1 MHSLAAFG
9 GDREDTDRGV
19 EGSGSFHALVHIK
32 IKVGQGVCLGDDQSV
47 AVPEH
52 ERVFEGLV
60 IAFRDAQQHH
70 VQVGPG
76 IIFRRADEIAH
87 IFQEKQVRIIL
98 AHFGDGLRRHAGIH
112 MAHAVCVGL
121 NGSGAKSFD
130 TLRVHGG
137 VNIRFDDGDPGFS
150 PQVGDD
156 SAKEGGLS
164 GARCAHDIDQKPA
177 LCPELVAQSLRV
189 GVIGSRNGFMQFNDF
204 HFRPPVLVFS
214 LPSVDLSVFQSV
226 FLSVFLTVFP
236 SASRSISQIPGRSLP
251 KRE

>member
-9 GDREDTDRGV
+9 GDREDTDCGV

-32 IKVGQGVCLGDDQSV
+32 NKVGQGVCLGDDQSV

-60 IAFRDAQQHH
+60 IPFRDAQQHH

-121 NGSGAKSFD
+121 NGPGSQSFD
-130 TLRVHGG
+130 MLCVYRG
-137 VNIRFDDGDPGFS
+137 VNIRFYDCDSGFF

-156 SAKEGGLS
+156 SAKEGGLA
-164 GARCAHDIDQKPA
+164 GARCAHDIDQKPSFFA
-177 LCPELVAQSLRV
+177 EHFPQGLSVS
-189 GVIGSRNGFMQFNDF
+189 VIGRRNGFMQFNDF
-204 HFRPPVLVFS
+204 HIRSPLFWPGHR
-214 LPSVDLSVFQSV
+214 LPAVCLQPTSY
-226 FLSVFLTVFP
+226 
-236 SASRSISQIPGRSLP
+236 LP
-251 KRE
+251 QL